1 MLWHPLYKSSGCLR
15 FSDESPP
22 WVLGAVLSIVLFD
35 TVEPAG
41 QLGTKGT
48 VFLRELGGGGKCE
61 GQGRAG
67 SERVAGESCELLPF
81 PLQHRAASVTLLN
94 ASWAVRP
101 TGVFADQVHLLF
113 AGD

>member
-15 FSDESPP
+15 FSNESPP

-61 GQGRAG
+61 GRAAGSALLGRAVN
-67 SERVAGESCELLPF
+67 SFLSRCSTEL
-81 PLQHRAASVTLLN
+81 PLS
-94 ASWAVRP
+94 P
-101 TGVFADQVHLLF
+101 C
-113 AGD
+113 